1 VQSQMLVEEVD
12 GKEFPTRHEGLV
24 QMFKRSWII
33 GSPDRAAEG
42 VANLA
47 AELGCSE
54 MMINPVVAAYSSQPT
69 DRAPNRE
76 FTLAALAERLS

>member
-1 VQSQMLVEEVD
+1 
-12 GKEFPTRHEGLV
+12 
-24 QMFKRSWII
+24 MFKRSWII